1 MYLVYIGNN
10 NMGKEVQV
18 QTHLCTVPSCEGK
31 KGPGSN
37 ENRLICVIKSSSL
50 FFLSAPK
57 FHLV

>member
-31 KGPGSN
+31 QGPGSN
-37 ENRLICVIKSSSL
+37 
-50 FFLSAPK
+50 
-57 FHLV
+57 